1 MALDSVHIKPVTP
14 DPNAGQR
21 YGSLHERAQKDR
33 PAVKKDEERPRDRL
47 EISADGRTTYIING
61 ASPDVDFAR
70 KALASVEPVSRDRFS
85 ELVAR
90 IESGYYRLP
99 EVIRRVTA
107 RLVQSLG

>member
-21 YGSLHERAQKDR
+21 YGSTHERAHKDR
-33 PAVKKDEERPRDRL
+33 PAVKKEEERPRDRL
-47 EISADGRTTYIING
+47 EISADGRTSLIVNG

-70 KALASVEPVSRDRFS
+70 KALASVPPVSRDRFS
-85 ELVAR
+85 ELLAR

-99 EVIRRVTA
+99 EVIWRISA
-107 RLVQSLG
+107 RLVHSLR